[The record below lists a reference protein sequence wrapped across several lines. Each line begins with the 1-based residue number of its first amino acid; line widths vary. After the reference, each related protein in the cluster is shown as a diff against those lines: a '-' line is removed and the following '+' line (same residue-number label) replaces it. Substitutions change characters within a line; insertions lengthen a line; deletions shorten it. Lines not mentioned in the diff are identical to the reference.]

1 MWLICRAALGSGK
14 NKLLIRGVHGAEWV
28 FCPLIK
34 ITKGDR
40 ISTDRCQKCKHF
52 IRLEQTY
59 VPQTRISGKIPF
71 FKSFQVARPS
81 GRLKTPRMHTSLFP
95 PIPGL
100 IGEREPLVDLFEED
114 HHLLVLAELPGVD
127 EKDVNIKV
135 EENTLTISATTATG
149 KYLKKV
155 ELPTPIK
162 KGTIKSIYRN
172 NILQV
177 RLMKKNVFDKSNSNV
192 KD

>member
-1 MWLICRAALGSGK
+1 VWLICRAALGSGK

-28 FCPLIK
+28 FCPLMK

-52 IRLEQTY
+52 VRLEQTY
-59 VPQTRISGKIPF
+59 IPQTSITGKTPF
-71 FKSFQVARPS
+71 FKAFQVARLS
-81 GRLKTPRMHTSLFP
+81 GRLRTARMHSSLFP
-95 PIPGL
+95 SIPGL

-135 EENTLTISATTATG
+135 EKNTLTISVTTATG

-155 ELPTPIK
+155 ELPIPIRK
-162 KGTIKSIYRN
+162 DTIKSIYRN

-177 RLMKKNVFDKSNSNV
+177 RLMKKNIFDKSDSNV
-192 KD
+192 KH